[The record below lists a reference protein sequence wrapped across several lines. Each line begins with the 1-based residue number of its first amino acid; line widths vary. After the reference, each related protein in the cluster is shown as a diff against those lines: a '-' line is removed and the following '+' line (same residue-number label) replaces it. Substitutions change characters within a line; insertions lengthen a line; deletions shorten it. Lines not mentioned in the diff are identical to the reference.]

1 MRWHERCACF
11 PAMDEALEIPVR
23 HRCHLGALVDE
34 LAEHARQGEHG
45 ERLAARARDGLAT
58 LLSADDFGSCCA
70 PEYLAVAPKVFEREL
85 QVPVA
90 SADDAK
96 LDARVLLWPIGAK
109 DAQHPHSDG
118 WAVFAVVRGTLAV
131 HERHNGEPQPERVV
145 RLRDPEVVTPIDGI
159 THHLHNR
166 GDDVALSVHLF
177 GT

>member
-1 MRWHERCACF
+1 MRWHGRCACL
-11 PAMDEALEIPVR
+11 PAMGEPLEIPVR

-34 LAEHARQGEHG
+34 LAEHARRGERG
-45 ERLAARARDGLAT
+45 ERLAVRARDGLAK
-58 LLSADDFGSCCA
+58 LLSAEDFGTCCV
-70 PEYLAVAPKVFEREL
+70 PEYLAVAPRVLEREL

-90 SADDAK
+90 SADAAS
-96 LDARVLLWPIGAK
+96 LDARVLLWPVGAK

-118 WAVFAVVRGTLAV
+118 WAVFTVVRGRLAV

-145 RLRDPEVVTPIDGI
+145 PLCEPEMLTAIDGI

-166 GDDVALSVHLF
+166 GDEVALSVHVF